1 MIINLVALVHN
12 HQFIRELTSYK
23 GVKYEVLNGGLMIL
37 CMTYRLM
44 GIENFVKSLFEVKF
58 TLNLIFF
65 ILIGCFTIYI
75 DFYLEVLRLQK
86 IQELDR

>member
-1 MIINLVALVHN
+1 
-12 HQFIRELTSYK
+12 
-23 GVKYEVLNGGLMIL
+23 
-37 CMTYRLM
+37 M